1 MLDDLV
7 KSYTLPSGRPFDPHR
22 PRFAGTLD
30 AEERAFCRDNAIALA
45 FDPVQ
50 QGWVTED
57 CLPDEAD
64 DDVALPGRADSQ
76 GPGALRFRPWTP
88 EDVTEFRAML
98 DDAAVWTYL
107 PETYPDPLDEETAR
121 TLIEISNISG
131 HHDVCAIETQGEV
144 VGQVRLAFETTS
156 GKERAEISYWI
167 GRAHWGRGLASAA
180 VAQFTD
186 RGFRRHPK
194 LTEIFA
200 VVHADNTGSVR
211 VVQKAGYR
219 RAGSSQKLPDS
230 TVYSISRTQRP
241 S

>member
-7 KSYTLPSGRPFDPHR
+7 RSHTLPSGKPFDPRR

-57 CLPDEAD
+57 CLPDDAED
-64 DDVALPGRADSQ
+64 DMAVAGRADAQ

-88 EDVTEFRAML
+88 EDVKSFRALL
-98 DDAAVWTYL
+98 DDADLWTYL
-107 PETYPDPLDEETAR
+107 PEAYPDPLDEDTAR
-121 TLIEISNISG
+121 TLIEISNTSG
-131 HHDVCAIETQGEV
+131 HHDVCAIETRGEV
-144 VGQVRLAFETTS
+144 VGQVRLAFEAGS
-156 GKERAEISYWI
+156 NRAEISYWI
-167 GRAHWGRGLASAA
+167 GRAHWGRGLASSA

-186 RGFRRHPK
+186 RGFRRHAK

-200 VVHADNTGSVR
+200 VVHADNTASAR
-211 VVQKAGYR
+211 VLQKAGYR
-219 RAGSSQKLPDS
+219 AAGPSKKLPDS